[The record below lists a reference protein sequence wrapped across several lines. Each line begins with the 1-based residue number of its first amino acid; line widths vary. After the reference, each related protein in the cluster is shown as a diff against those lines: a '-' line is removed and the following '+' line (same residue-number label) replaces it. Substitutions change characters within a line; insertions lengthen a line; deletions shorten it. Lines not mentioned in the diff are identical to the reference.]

1 MVKRDE
7 GYLQNSNRNEGF
19 RLDSVRV
26 TPSSGEGLAEVGD
39 SLRWAELLHAFLE
52 LIKIRITFFVGMSA
66 AFGYIIAAND
76 ISSGMILPVLGI
88 FFLSCGSAALNH
100 YQERDTDTL
109 MHRTNKRPLPSGLM
123 SPGSVLALVFGLS
136 VVGSVLLISTDNMMA
151 LVFSLLAFLSYN
163 GIYTPLK
170 KITPFAVIPG
180 SFVGSFPVMAGW
192 AAAGGYILDP
202 RLIAVTSFFFIW
214 QIPHFWL
221 LMHMYSADYERA
233 NFPTLRMYF
242 DERTLAVLTFLW
254 MVILVFSSIFFM
266 TTGIVSNLITQIAI
280 AALGIWLVAGTY
292 NIIPSRGDKRANKSA
307 FMKINIYV
315 LAITLAVMIDK
326 VLSLPWRMF

>member
-1 MVKRDE
+1 MLRPDE
-7 GYLQNSNRNEGF
+7 KYSRNATDDGGF
-19 RLDSVRV
+19 ALDSVRV
-26 TPSSGEGLAEVGD
+26 SSTSAGVAEAAHGLRESGVVRAI
-39 SLRWAELLHAFLE
+39 LE
-52 LIKIRITFFVGMSA
+52 LVKIRITFFVGMSA

-88 FFLSCGSAALNH
+88 FLLSCGSAAMNH

-123 SPGSVLALVFGLS
+123 TPGSVLGLVLGLS
-136 VVGSVLLISTDNMMA
+136 AAGSLLLLATSDVTA
-151 LVFSLLAFLSYN
+151 LIFSLLAFLSYN
-163 GIYTPLK
+163 AIYTPLK
-170 KITPFAVIPG
+170 KVTPFAVIPG
-180 SFVGSFPVMAGW
+180 SLVGAFPVMAGW
-192 AAAGGYILDP
+192 AAAGGAFLDP
-202 RLIAVTSFFFIW
+202 RLIAVTLFFFIW

-221 LMHMYSADYERA
+221 LMDMYSADYERA

-242 DERTLAVLTFLW
+242 DEKSLAVLTFLW
-254 MVILVFSSIFFM
+254 MIILVFSSVFFV
-266 TTGIVSNLITQIAI
+266 TTGIVSNLMTRIAI
-280 AALGIWLVAGTY
+280 AALGIWLIAGTY
-292 NIIPSRGDKRANKSA
+292 SIIPNRGDKRANRSA

>member
-7 GYLQNSNRNEGF
+7 GFLQNSDRDEGF
-19 RLDSVRV
+19 RLDNVRV
-26 TPSSGEGLAEVGD
+26 TPSSGEGVAEAGD
-39 SLRWAELLHAFLE
+39 SLRRAELLHAVLE

-88 FFLSCGSAALNH
+88 FFLSCGSAAMNH

-109 MHRTNKRPLPSGLM
+109 MHRTNKRPLPSGFM
-123 SPGSVLALVFGLS
+123 SPGSVLAFVFGLS
-136 VVGSVLLISTDNMMA
+136 IVGSVLLISTANMMA

-192 AAAGGYILDP
+192 AAAGGNVLDP

-221 LMHMYSADYERA
+221 LMDMYSADYERA

-242 DERTLAVLTFLW
+242 DERTRAVLTFLW

>member
-7 GYLQNSNRNEGF
+7 DFIQNLNRDEGF

-26 TPSSGEGLAEVGD
+26 TPSSGEGVAEAGD
-39 SLRWAELLHAFLE
+39 SLRRAELLHAVLE

-88 FFLSCGSAALNH
+88 FLLSCGSAAMNH

-109 MHRTNKRPLPSGLM
+109 MHRTNKRPLPSGTLT
-123 SPGSVLALVFGLS
+123 PGSVLALVFAFS
-136 VVGSVLLISTDNMMA
+136 IAGSVLLISTGNMMA

-180 SFVGSFPVMAGW
+180 SLVGSF
-192 AAAGGYILDP
+192 
-202 RLIAVTSFFFIW
+202 
-214 QIPHFWL
+214 
-221 LMHMYSADYERA
+221 
-233 NFPTLRMYF
+233 
-242 DERTLAVLTFLW
+242 
-254 MVILVFSSIFFM
+254 
-266 TTGIVSNLITQIAI
+266 
-280 AALGIWLVAGTY
+280 
-292 NIIPSRGDKRANKSA
+292 
-307 FMKINIYV
+307 
-315 LAITLAVMIDK
+315 
-326 VLSLPWRMF
+326 